1 MTDKNM
7 SLRKSMTF
15 PNEEFLENIN
25 KKLADELLTNQKPEL
40 LEKNIIDDLSKTP
53 DKIKCVVKRSV
64 IPANTPSIEMYINTL
79 KNKPKG
85 FMARG
90 LTSRELTV
98 PVLPA
103 ELDLRK
109 NLMPVRNQGN
119 RGTCVAM
126 AASCMKEYQEFC
138 DVGVKLYFSPEFIYY
153 HRSNKFS
160 PNGDEI
166 DEGMFLNNALDIIKT
181 NGVCFDYEC
190 LYRQL
195 FLNAVVNET
204 MYKSAAR
211 FKIGSYVLVNTID
224 GLKNALMT
232 SVCIVAFPVFNYNG
246 SFWKQ
251 RAGDVNLGGHCVA
264 IVGYNKTG
272 FIIRNSWGKDWNGNG
287 YTIYPYEDFGCHW
300 EIWTS
305 IDEKT
310 LGKYTIIIDEIAKF
324 QAEVIEEVEE
334 IVGTKC
340 GCQKI
345 FCSKTKKY
353 R

>member
-1 MTDKNM
+1 MDEKNM
-7 SLRKSMTF
+7 SLKSLTF
-15 PNEEFLENIN
+15 PNEEFLDNIN
-25 KKLADELLTNQKPEL
+25 KKIADELLTNKVEHLEQKF
-40 LEKNIIDDLSKTP
+40 NDDLSTTP

-85 FMARG
+85 FTARG
-90 LTSRELTV
+90 FTSRELSV

-103 ELDLRK
+103 EIDLRPK
-109 NLMPVRNQGN
+109 LMPVRNQGN

-126 AASCMKEYQEFC
+126 ATSCMKEYQEFC
-138 DVGVKLYFSPEFIYY
+138 DVGLKLYFSPEFIYY
-153 HRSNKFS
+153 HRANKFS
-160 PNGDEI
+160 PNGTEI
-166 DEGMFLNNALDIIKT
+166 DEGMYLNNALDIIKT

-190 LYRQL
+190 IYKQL
-195 FLNAVVNET
+195 FLNAIVNET
-204 MYKSAAR
+204 MYKSAER
-211 FKIGSYVLVNTID
+211 FKIDSYVLVNTID
-224 GLKNALMT
+224 GLKHALMS

-251 RAGDVNLGGHCVA
+251 QAGEVNLGGHCVA
-264 IVGYNKTG
+264 IVGYNKSG
-272 FIIRNSWGKDWNGNG
+272 FIIRNSWGEDWNSNG

-305 IDEKT
+305 VDEKT
-310 LGKYTIIIDEIAKF
+310 LGKYNIIIDEMAKF

-340 GCQKI
+340 GCSKI
-345 FCSKTKKY
+345 LCSKTKKY